1 MRLSKTNGDDEGTK
15 KTEEGKGMETL
26 GRLKEE

>member
-1 MRLSKTNGDDEGTK
+1 MRLSKTNRDDEGKK
-15 KTEEGKGMETL
+15 KTEEGEGMETL